1 MDGASGEIYVSNPA
15 NGKVYVFASDAPAVT
30 AGEPADVTR
39 EAASL
44 SGMVDP
50 RGVAVSECE
59 FEYGLTNEFGEGPY
73 NHSVPCKQTPAEI
86 GEGSSPVAVSAQLEG
101 LVPGELYHFRL
112 RRDQRQRRGGGQ
124 RYARDA
130 GRRLRHQE
138 L

>member
-1 MDGASGEIYVSNPA
+1 MYVSNPA
-15 NGKVYVFASDAPAVT
+15 NGKVYVFGSDAPAVT
-30 AGEPADVTR
+30 VGEPANVTK

-44 SGMVDP
+44 SGTVDP
-50 RGVAVSECE
+50 RGVAVSECK
-59 FEYGLTNEFGEGPY
+59 FEYGLTDEFGNGPY

-86 GEGSSPVAVSAQLEG
+86 GAGSGPVAVSAQLEG
-101 LVPGELYHFRL
+101 LAARRTLPFPP

-124 RYARDA
+124 RSARDA